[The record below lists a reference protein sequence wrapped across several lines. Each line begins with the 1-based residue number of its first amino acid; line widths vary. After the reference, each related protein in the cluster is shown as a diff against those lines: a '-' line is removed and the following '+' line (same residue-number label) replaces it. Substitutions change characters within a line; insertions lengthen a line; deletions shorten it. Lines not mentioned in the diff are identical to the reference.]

1 MKKKLNSI
9 IVIAAIMLIS
19 VSSFGQE
26 ESSKV
31 KTESFEVD
39 GVCGMCKDRIENAAL
54 IKGVKL
60 ATWDKETQ
68 MLKVVYKPSKVSIQE
83 IHEAVAEAGHE
94 TKKAKANMDAYNKL
108 PDCCKY
114 KDGAVKH

>member
-1 MKKKLNSI
+1 
-9 IVIAAIMLIS
+9 MLIS

-26 ESSKV
+26 HSSKV

-68 MLKVVYKPSKVSIQE
+68 MLKVVYKPGKVSIQE

-94 TKKAKANMDAYNKL
+94 TKKVKANMDAYNKL